1 MKLFL
6 YRPPDQKER
15 KNNNQQ
21 GKKIPKIMSLKM
33 ALFRLKTKQTSEKET
48 IKNKTQKPKPGH
60 GKSTPGL

>member
-1 MKLFL
+1 
-6 YRPPDQKER
+6 
-15 KNNNQQ
+15 
-21 GKKIPKIMSLKM
+21 MSLKM